1 MTLITTLQHFYVIYD
16 SSNANSI
23 MGLLDDSLD
32 KAAHDALNPANI
44 RTSTNKITSPDGEV
58 LYLHELQVN
67 AEGLASKV

>member
-23 MGLLDDSLD
+23 MGLLDDSLN

-44 RTSTNKITSPDGEV
+44 RTSTNKISISD
-58 LYLHELQVN
+58 
-67 AEGLASKV
+67 